1 MLIIYLSTRMPDQ
14 KLTLRDANHL
24 LQTFALRGTNQRLQT
39 LLMDLPQLV
48 WLKDANGVY
57 LACNPRFEEFFGRP
71 ESDVLGKTDYD
82 FFDFDS
88 AYSYREE
95 DQRCMQA
102 NKALVYE
109 QWVSSPAGDR
119 RCLLEIT
126 KIAMRDAQGKV
137 TGVLGVGHDITVHQ
151 QATRFEQF
159 RSRVLEQLAHG
170 DELADVLNVL
180 ALGVQALL
188 PGIRCTILLKAP
200 DIHRLRVAAAPGS
213 PDFFVAALAELSPD
227 AFCDAEAVAA
237 NVVERVDVVDVTSHP
252 RWMKCRA
259 QAAQAGIRACWSQPV
274 RAADGRILGLFS
286 LFHRQAVTPTE
297 IDATQITQSARLV
310 ALVLQRHQASKQ
322 LHASE
327 ARFRALAEYSPDAIL
342 VHRATRILYVN
353 PAAVRLFGA
362 RGPEQLLGTSTTA
375 RIHPD
380 YVQQQMTR
388 LDALVEQQPIE
399 PMTESRFLRMDGS
412 AFDVEVQGTP
422 IEFAGQDA
430 IHVSLRDITHR
441 KQTEQQLLL
450 AASVFSHAREGIVI
464 TDADATIIDVN
475 DAFTH
480 ITGYER
486 SDALGLNPRFLRSG
500 RHNRAFFDE
509 LWKDLIEQ
517 GAWSGEVW
525 NRRKSG
531 QVYVQMQHISA
542 VRDAQG
548 KVVQFVAFFSDITA
562 KKEHEAKLEKL
573 AHFDSMTGLPN
584 RVLKDDRLQ
593 QAMAQ
598 AQRRGHRLALAYVD
612 LDGFKAINDT
622 YGHDAGDH
630 LLITLAR
637 RMRLALREVDTL
649 ARIGGDEFAAVIVD
663 LENDIDCEPLLQRL
677 LDAARQPVPFGN
689 TVLQVSASMG
699 VTFYPQ
705 VKAMAADQLLHQA
718 DAAMYQAKKSGK
730 DQFQIS
736 RYGELGN

>member
-1 MLIIYLSTRMPDQ
+1 MRMPDQ
-14 KLTLRDANHL
+14 TLTLRDANHL
-24 LQTFALRGTNQRLQT
+24 LQTLALRDTNQRLQT
-39 LLMDLPQLV
+39 LLLDLPQMV
-48 WLKDANGVY
+48 WLKDINGVY
-57 LACNPRFEEFFGRP
+57 LACNPRFEDFFGIA
-71 ESDVLGKTDYD
+71 EVDVLGKTDYD

-95 DQRCMQA
+95 DQRCMLA
-102 NKALVYE
+102 DKALVHE
-109 QWVSSPAGDR
+109 EWVNSAVGDR

-126 KIAMRDAQGKV
+126 KVAMRDVQGNV
-137 TGVLGVGHDITVHQ
+137 TGVVGVGHNITEHQ
-151 QATRFEQF
+151 QAIRFEQF
-159 RSRVLEQLAHG
+159 RSQVLELLAEEQ
-170 DELADVLNVL
+170 DLAAVLSALVL
-180 ALGVQALL
+180 GAQGLQA
-188 PGIRCTILLKAP
+188 GTRCTVLLLAP
-200 DIHRLRVAAAPGS
+200 DGKHLSLGAAPGS
-213 PDFFVAALAELSPD
+213 PDFFVSALTGLTLD
-227 AFCDAEAVAA
+227 AFCDLDAAPAHAAEQ
-237 NVVERVDVVDVTSHP
+237 VDVVDIATHP
-252 RWMKCRA
+252 RWLKFRA
-259 QAAQAGIRACWSQPV
+259 QATQAGIGACWSQPV
-274 RAADGRILGLFS
+274 RAADGRILGVFS
-286 LFHRQAVTPTE
+286 RYHRKVCTPTPAD
-297 IDATQITQSARLV
+297 IVQITQSARLV
-310 ALVLQRHQASKQ
+310 ALVLKRYQAVDK
-322 LHASE
+322 LHDSE
-327 ARFRALAEYSPDAIL
+327 ARFRTLAEKSPDAIL
-342 VHRATRILYVN
+342 VHRATQILYVN

-362 RGPEQLLGTSTTA
+362 NGPEQLLGTFTTA

-380 YVQQQMTR
+380 YMQQQMTR
-388 LDALVEQQPIE
+388 LDAIVERQPVE
-399 PMTESRFLRMDGS
+399 PMAESRFLRMDGS
-412 AFDVEVQGTP
+412 AFDVEVQGTA
-422 IEFAGQDA
+422 IEFGGQDA
-430 IHVSLRDITHR
+430 IHVSVRDITHR
-441 KQTEQQLLL
+441 KHTEQQLLL
-450 AASVFSHAREGIVI
+450 AASVFSHACEGILI
-464 TDADATIIDVN
+464 TDANATIIDVN
-475 DAFTH
+475 DAFTQ

-486 SDALGLNPRFLRSG
+486 CDALGLNPRFLRSG
-500 RHNRAFFDE
+500 RHNRAFFDDM
-509 LWKDLIEQ
+509 WKSLTEQ
-517 GAWSGEVW
+517 GSWTGEVW

-612 LDGFKAINDT
+612 LDGFKAINDS

-649 ARIGGDEFAAVIVD
+649 ARIGGDEFAAIIVD
-663 LENDIDCEPLLQRL
+663 LENDSDCEPLLQRL

-730 DQFQIS
+730 DQFHVS
-736 RYGELGN
+736 EFGTLSD